1 MKDSNDGFFT
11 GRIKSVRYAF
21 RGIWI
26 LVTTEDSIKVQVIV
40 ALIATIFGFYFEI
53 SIIEWMLQV
62 IVIGLV
68 LMAEAANTSIE
79 KIANFIHPESN
90 KNIEVVKDVA
100 AGISGFHKIRTM
112 LRFEINKGG
121 IENFVAIELGLR
133 GALSNAI
140 NGAD

>member
-1 MKDSNDGFFT
+1 MKDPNDGFFV

-26 LVTTEDSIKVQVIV
+26 LITTEDSIKVQVTV

-68 LMAEAANTSIE
+68 LMAEAANTAIE
-79 KIANFIHPESN
+79 KIANFIHPEYH

-100 AGISGFHKIRTM
+100 AGIPGFAALISLIIAGIIYIPKI
-112 LRFEINKGG
+112 I
-121 IENFVAIELGLR
+121 
-133 GALSNAI
+133 ALF
-140 NGAD
+140 

>member
-68 LMAEAANTSIE
+68 LMAEAASTSIE
-79 KIANFIHPESN
+79 KIANFIHPEFN

-100 AGISGFHKIRTM
+100 AGISGFAAIISLIIAGIIYIPKI
-112 LRFEINKGG
+112 I
-121 IENFVAIELGLR
+121 
-133 GALSNAI
+133 ALF
-140 NGAD
+140 

>member
-79 KIANFIHPESN
+79 KIANFIHPE
-90 KNIEVVKDVA
+90 
-100 AGISGFHKIRTM
+100 
-112 LRFEINKGG
+112 
-121 IENFVAIELGLR
+121 
-133 GALSNAI
+133 
-140 NGAD
+140 

>member
-79 KIANFIHPESN
+79 KIIFYPQPQLQ
-90 KNIEVVKDVA
+90 
-100 AGISGFHKIRTM
+100 FH
-112 LRFEINKGG
+112 LLQVF
-121 IENFVAIELGLR
+121 
-133 GALSNAI
+133 
-140 NGAD
+140 